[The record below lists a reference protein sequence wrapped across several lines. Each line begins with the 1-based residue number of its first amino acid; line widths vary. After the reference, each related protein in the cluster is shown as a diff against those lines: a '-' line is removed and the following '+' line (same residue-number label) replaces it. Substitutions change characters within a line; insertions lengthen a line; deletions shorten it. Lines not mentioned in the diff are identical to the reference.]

1 MPNVRCLTAP
11 GAALGE
17 SPVWSAAEGCI
28 YWVDIT
34 GRKLHRTD
42 PAPADTQSWPMPGLI
57 GMCALRRA
65 GGLIVALAD
74 GLYGFDPATEGLDYL
89 TRLEAPPHDNR
100 PNDGKCDAAGRLWVG
115 TMSAVDESVASGGLY
130 RVDPD
135 LTVTEIERPLG
146 IPNGLAWSPDDRTM
160 YHTDTGA
167 GVVRSW
173 IFDANAGSR
182 AAPMDFF
189 SFDWAVSGGVDGA
202 AMDCQGGY
210 WAALYGGGKLIRVMP
225 DGVIEREISLPVS
238 QPTMPAFGGSEMKT
252 LFVTSAAQNLGAAS
266 LKAQPEAGALFAVD
280 VDIAGHAVHAFAG

>member
-1 MPNVRCLTAP
+1 MPDVRCLTAP

-17 SPVWSAAEGCI
+17 SPVWSAIEGCV

-34 GRKLHRTD
+34 GRKLHRTT
-42 PAPADTQSWPMPGLI
+42 PATAETQSWAMPGLI
-57 GMCALRRA
+57 GMCALRRV
-65 GGLIVALAD
+65 GSLVVALAD
-74 GLYGFDPATEGLDYL
+74 GLYGFDPESEALDYL
-89 TRLEAPPHDNR
+89 TQLEAPPHENR

-115 TMSAVDESVASGGLY
+115 TMNAAEKNLASGSLY

-135 LTVTEIERPLG
+135 LTVTEIESTLG

-160 YHTDTGA
+160 YHTDTRA

-173 IFDANAGSR
+173 AFDVASGQR
-182 AAPMDFF
+182 TGPTDFF
-189 SFDWAVSGGVDGA
+189 TFDRAVSGAVDGA

-210 WAALYGGGKLIRVMP
+210 WAALYGGGKLIRVLP
-225 DGVIEREISLPVS
+225 DGVIEREIPLPVS
-238 QPTMPAFGGSEMKT
+238 QPTMPAFGGADMKT
-252 LFVTSAAQNLGAAS
+252 LFVTSASQNLDPAA